1 MLRVFQEDKITV
13 THFYPGQDQLLWRPI
28 HRFFFRSLK
37 TRSYGYNNPAF
48 LKLENEGSQNVA
60 HSVTDYIGHA
70 WMEGQSTKKVFGFKM
85 SRFGRSLKAITI
97 STLKFC

>member
-1 MLRVFQEDKITV
+1 MGVEGEQETSAPPPNKNSWI
-13 THFYPGQDQLLWRPI
+13 RPC
-28 HRFFFRSLK
+28 
-37 TRSYGYNNPAF
+37 
-48 LKLENEGSQNVA
+48 EGSQNVA

>member
-1 MLRVFQEDKITV
+1 MLRVLQEDKMTRRKVKSCDVIV
-13 THFYPGQDQLLWRPI
+13 
-28 HRFFFRSLK
+28 FFCSVL
-37 TRSYGYNNPAF
+37 TRSYGYNNAAF

-70 WMEGQSTKKVFGFKM
+70 WMDGQSTKKVFAFKM